1 MRKLQLVSGVLFALV
16 LATGCASKGDGK
28 GQTTADALAD
38 LDERYAGKVGKSH
51 KSELVEEFGSPQW
64 CEPKAAGTESC
75 RFYRSMGKKW
85 KGDKENRTSYEAFDE
100 VVADFDPQ
108 GKLRTYKARAQ
119 R

>member
-1 MRKLQLVSGVLFALV
+1 MRNIIFG
-16 LATGCASKGDGK
+16 LAMCLAVACASKNEKK
-28 GQTTADALAD
+28 GQSTAEALKD
-38 LDERYAGKVGKSH
+38 LEERYSSKVGHSA

-64 CEPKAAGTESC
+64 CEPKAAGAESC
-75 RFYRSMGKKW
+75 RFYRSMGRQW
-85 KGDKENRTSYEAFDE
+85 RGDKDNRTSYEAFDE